1 MNADY
6 FNGMFGRIDPGNIRL
21 DVNGNIA
28 VRTTNGYKS
37 YNMKTGKL
45 INCNNFVFDIGE
57 EFFFVIPTNKVEK
70 GDIILAQSKGGG
82 RKPKCV
88 IDVNSSFITVINYED
103 STVEQILPER
113 HMFYGNTYFYGK
125 IVSMLNFSKGK
136 HNGFKN
142 ILKYKMISEMM
153 GDKNIPNPSP
163 NSNSSPNS
171 NPNNMGNA
179 MGNFMGNLMMFSMMG
194 ENNFSDMFNFE
205 EMFDFDDDTDTEE
218 DNQEDEE

>member
-1 MNADY
+1 MNTDF

-70 GDIILAQSKGGG
+70 GDIILAQGKGGG

-88 IDVNSSFITVINYED
+88 MDVNPSFITVINYED

-113 HMFYGNTYFYGK
+113 HMFMGNTYFYGK
-125 IVSMLNFSKGK
+125 IVSMFNFSGGKGK
-136 HNGFKN
+136 KNGFEN
-142 ILKYKMISEMM
+142 ILKYKMMSEMM
-153 GDKNIPNPSP
+153 GGKNNA
-163 NSNSSPNS
+163 
-171 NPNNMGNA
+171 NNNG
-179 MGNFMGNLMMFSMMG
+179 MGNLMMLGMMSNG
-194 ENNFSDMFNFE
+194 GFSDMFNFDGIFN
-205 EMFDFDDDTDTEE
+205 FDNDEAEDTDDD
-218 DNQEDEE
+218 NQGDEE